1 MVVSDREGAG
11 SGAGDDPLGAA
22 RAADQAGLLA
32 LLLEHAPSAVALLD
46 RDLRYLAVSRR
57 YLADFRLEEAT
68 VVGRLHYEV
77 FPEIP
82 ERWREIHRR
91 CLAGEPAR
99 AEADPFPRA
108 DGSRDWVHWEVHPW
122 RTASGEVGGLLLF
135 SEVITARK
143 HEADRLAASEARYRA
158 LFEQSAAGVG
168 LVESGTGRFLAIN
181 DRFSAMLGYAPD
193 ELVGRHWLELTHP
206 DDVAADQAGVLRMH
220 ETGAP
225 HRREKRYLRKD
236 GSVVWVRVS
245 VAPVQVPGLPPTTQ
259 VAVVQDVTE
268 ARLAEQQFHQAQK
281 LESIGRLAGGV
292 AHDFNNLLT
301 AIQSCVTAL
310 REDLAAGRPAQA
322 GDVEEIGD
330 AARRAVELTRQLLAF
345 ARKHEVAPAPL
356 DLNEVVRGSQKLLRR
371 LLGDGVRLQLSPQ
384 PGLWPVLADRGQ
396 LEQVL
401 VNLAVNARDAMPAG
415 GTLAVETANAE
426 VGPGEAAADPHLQ
439 PGQWVRLTVRDTGT
453 GMAPE
458 VRQHLFEP
466 FFTTK
471 AEGKGTGLGL
481 ATVYGIVRQAG
492 GHVHVESA
500 PGQGTA
506 IQVCLP
512 RWGGGGS

>member
-57 YLADFRLEEAT
+57 YLADYRLEEAT

-310 REDLAAGRPAQA
+310 REDLAAGRS
-322 GDVEEIGD
+322 
-330 AARRAVELTRQLLAF
+330 
-345 ARKHEVAPAPL
+345 APARGV
-356 DLNEVVRGSQKLLRR
+356 EGGCSVV
-371 LLGDGVRLQLSPQ
+371 
-384 PGLWPVLADRGQ
+384 
-396 LEQVL
+396 
-401 VNLAVNARDAMPAG
+401 
-415 GTLAVETANAE
+415 
-426 VGPGEAAADPHLQ
+426 
-439 PGQWVRLTVRDTGT
+439 
-453 GMAPE
+453 
-458 VRQHLFEP
+458 
-466 FFTTK
+466 
-471 AEGKGTGLGL
+471 
-481 ATVYGIVRQAG
+481 
-492 GHVHVESA
+492 
-500 PGQGTA
+500 
-506 IQVCLP
+506 
-512 RWGGGGS
+512 RWGG